1 MAIEFNLITTSGA
14 TLIEVIQDG
23 VTDGAER
30 STENTVNLDAN
41 GSFTVQTFQTRT
53 SQPKR
58 WVFILEDVTPNA
70 TIIAGVDDVDNDTL
84 KAKLYE
90 IFFLD
95 ETASIGGSA
104 TEAKQDAQIL
114 QLGSGANPS
123 TGGGLWGWLIDI
135 YNRLGNRSQ
144 KTQLTNGVTDAT
156 FTGTALDVQVGNAF
170 ALDTNLTDVGTKIG
184 ATNSTP
190 AANPSTVTGLSGIL
204 RGFWTAIVALF
215 PTSLTASGNFKV
227 AIQEGSVTANIQNN
241 LIDAAGRLKVSVPNP
256 QVSIK
261 YRYDKLPLLVDEK
274 GTGTA
279 TFDNPNSCVTM
290 SVTAGQYLVRQTF
303 KKGNYVSGIGL
314 VSDFTMS
321 GFQVEANVTKRIGYF
336 SSSIVAPY
344 DSNFDGISLFNDGT
358 TIRLQVHRSGTL
370 VHNVSQAAWT
380 DPLDGTGESGVTV
393 DWSKIQLCAID
404 FIWLSAGS
412 VRFWMYFGGKFWL
425 VHQMDNV
432 NSETFAWITSP
443 NQPIRYEIRSTTG
456 VGSMNQIC
464 ASIYDEGGGEK
475 VSGGTGQ
482 PFAVVSGIANVTAGT
497 AGTTYAMLGVRLAS
511 DRLDANVL
519 ITALSGMNT
528 SNNYGRISLI
538 RNPTVAG
545 TFTYSALTNTPIER
559 AIGVAA
565 NTVTGG
571 FVVDSWPFERALGT
585 IINNNVS
592 GLLGSG
598 IDGTAE
604 QYVLC
609 VTPNTNNLT
618 WFAQMNLI
626 ELI

>member
-1 MAIEFNLITTSGA
+1 MAIEFNLITTTGA

-30 STENTVNLDAN
+30 STENTVNLDLN

-58 WVFILEDVTPNA
+58 WVFILEDVIPNA

-95 ETASIGGSA
+95 ETVTITGGA
-104 TEAKQDAQIL
+104 TEAKQDDQIL
-114 QLGSGANPS
+114 QLGSGANPT

-135 YNRLGNRSQ
+135 YN
-144 KTQLTNGVTDAT
+144 
-156 FTGTALDVQVGNAF
+156 
-170 ALDTNLTDVGTKIG
+170 NLTDVGTKIG
-184 ATNSTP
+184 ATNSSV

-204 RGFWTAIVALF
+204 RGFWTALVALL

-227 AIQEGSVTANIQNN
+227 AIQEGSVTANTNIQPN
-241 LIDAAGRLKVSVPNP
+241 LIDAAGRLKTSVPTP

-261 YRYDKLPLLVDEK
+261 YRYDKLPLLVDEI

-279 TFDNPNSCVTM
+279 TFDNTNSCVTM

-314 VSDFTMS
+314 VCDFTMS
-321 GFQVEANVTKRIGYF
+321 GFEVEADVTKRIGYV

-344 DSNFDGISLFNDGT
+344 DSTYDGVSLYNDET
-358 TIRLQVHRSGTL
+358 TIRLQIHRSGTL
-370 VHNVSQAAWT
+370 VHNVAQASWL
-380 DPLDGTGESGVTV
+380 DPLNGTGASGVTV

-404 FIWLSAGS
+404 FIWLSAGT

-464 ASIYDEGGGEK
+464 ASIYDDGGGEK

-565 NTVTGG
+565 NKVTGG

-609 VTPNTNNLT
+609 VTPNTNNLS

>member
-30 STENTVNLDAN
+30 STENTVNLDLN

-95 ETASIGGSA
+95 ETVTITGGA
-104 TEAKQDAQIL
+104 TEAKQDDQIL
-114 QLGSGANPS
+114 QLGSGANPT

-135 YNRLGNRSQ
+135 YN
-144 KTQLTNGVTDAT
+144 
-156 FTGTALDVQVGNAF
+156 
-170 ALDTNLTDVGTKIG
+170 NLTDVGTKIG
-184 ATNSTP
+184 ATNSSV

-204 RGFWTAIVALF
+204 RGFWTALVALL

-227 AIQEGSVTANIQNN
+227 AIQEGSVTANTNIQPN

-261 YRYDKLPLLVDEK
+261 YRYDTLPLLVDEK

-279 TFDNPNSCVTM
+279 TFDNTNSCVTM

-565 NTVTGG
+565 NKVTGG

-609 VTPNTNNLT
+609 VTPNTNNLS